1 MNLPRAGAA
10 SGAAAQAVEVV
21 DADGIAVGTCT
32 RREMRAANAR
42 HRATY
47 VVVRRR
53 DGAVLVH
60 RRADWKDIWPGRW
73 DLAFGGICEVGEA
86 WPAAARR
93 ELAEEAGIDVDDGA
107 FVTFGPVVYESVE
120 TRVVGWVY
128 GCVHDGPFTFP
139 DGEVVDHAFVP
150 GESLAAWA
158 AAHELTAD
166 SAAVV
171 LPLVVEWCAR

>member
-1 MNLPRAGAA
+1 MTHPGDAAPR
-10 SGAAAQAVEVV
+10 AAAQRVEIV
-21 DADGIAVGTCT
+21 DADGMAVGTCT
-32 RREMRAANAR
+32 RHEMRAANAR

-60 RRADWKDIWPGRW
+60 RRAEWKDIWPGRW
-73 DLAFGGICEVGEA
+73 DLAFGGICDVGED
-86 WPAAARR
+86 WSPAARR
-93 ELAEEAGIDVDDGA
+93 ELAEEAGVHVDADA
-107 FVTFGPVVYESVE
+107 LVPLGPVAFESAE
-120 TRVVGWVY
+120 TRVVGHAY

-139 DGEVVDHAFVP
+139 DGEVVDHAFVAA
-150 GESLAAWA
+150 GELVAWA
-158 AAHELTAD
+158 ETHELTAD